1 MNFKAKKFW
10 RKVFLKQEKNLGV
23 IFLDDKELKSPKDK
37 KLNLPYYLSQK
48 VFKEWNEVQEE
59 INPSLMPFY
68 SYSVTAVDR
77 IMNHKN
83 DVIETLKSILRMDT
97 LLYRSGNDIDLSKL
111 QEKEWQPLL
120 KWLDVNYNCKLII
133 NYELKPL
140 NQKETELLKCINL
153 VNQLDHFSLSGFSH
167 LVSISGSFILGLSF
181 YCKKINSH
189 KVYELAL
196 LEELFQSNKWGR
208 DDFANERRENIKKE
222 ITEACEFLDTL
233 PRII

>member
-83 DVIETLKSILRMDT
+83 DVIETLRSILRMDT
-97 LLYRSGNDIDLSKL
+97 LLYRSENDIDLSKL

-196 LEELFQSNKWGR
+196 LEELFQSNKWGS

>member
-48 VFKEWNEVQEE
+48 VFKEWNEVQEV

-120 KWLDVNYNCKLII
+120 KWLDVHYNCKLTV

-196 LEELFQSNKWGR
+196 LEELFQSNKWGM

>member
-97 LLYRSGNDIDLSKL
+97 LLYRSENDSELSKL

-120 KWLDVNYNCKLII
+120 KWLDVNYNCKLTI

-196 LEELFQSNKWGR
+196 LEELFQSNKWGS